1 MSNELSHFD
10 KDGKAVMVDISGK
23 NETERTAVATGEIR
37 MNPDTLRT
45 IKEGN
50 IKKGDVL
57 GVARVA
63 AIMASK
69 NTYNAIPMCHNILLS
84 SAKREFE
91 TDDKNS
97 LIKIKST
104 VKTTGKTGVEMEA
117 LMMVSVAGLTI
128 YDMCKAIDK
137 GMIIG
142 EIKLEEKLGGKSG
155 VWKREEK

>member
-10 KDGKAVMVDISGK
+10 KDVKAVMVDISTK

-84 SAKREFE
+84 SAKIEFE
-91 TDDKNS
+91 KLAVYLVEEGTIQDLVVKNQRIINTNALSDTINDIYDNYSQLDKNGK
-97 LIKIKST
+97 LIKK
-104 VKTTGKTGVEMEA
+104 
-117 LMMVSVAGLTI
+117 
-128 YDMCKAIDK
+128 
-137 GMIIG
+137 
-142 EIKLEEKLGGKSG
+142 
-155 VWKREEK
+155 

>member
-63 AIMASK
+63 AILAS
-69 NTYNAIPMCHNILLS
+69 NSAYNMVPMCHNILLS
-84 SAKREFE
+84 SAKIEFE

-142 EIKLEEKLGGKSG
+142 EIKL
-155 VWKREEK
+155 

>member
-84 SAKREFE
+84 SAKIEFE
-91 TDDKNS
+91 TDEENS
-97 LIKIKST
+97 SIKIKAT

-137 GMIIG
+137 NMVIG
-142 EIKLEEKLGGKSG
+142 EIKLTEKYGGKSG
-155 VWKREEK
+155 DWKR

>member
-1 MSNELSHFD
+1 MSRELSHFD

-84 SAKREFE
+84 SAKIEFE